1 MLNLRSVDYD
11 FKRVWFSKEA
21 DTIRASIKA
30 KECHC
35 PLANASYTNMLMHA
49 PTLAKVGSKVA
60 GAKSRPASPLMTFF
74 SIVSPVTDN
83 EIAIPSPA
91 KVRSPSRIG

>member
-21 DTIRASIKA
+21 DTIRASIKN

-49 PTLAKVGSKVA
+49 PTLAKVGSQVA
-60 GAKSRPASPLMTFF
+60 WQSLP
-74 SIVSPVTDN
+74 IVSGRHGKDAAPV
-83 EIAIPSPA
+83 PA
-91 KVRSPSRIG
+91 VTVTTVSGGPK